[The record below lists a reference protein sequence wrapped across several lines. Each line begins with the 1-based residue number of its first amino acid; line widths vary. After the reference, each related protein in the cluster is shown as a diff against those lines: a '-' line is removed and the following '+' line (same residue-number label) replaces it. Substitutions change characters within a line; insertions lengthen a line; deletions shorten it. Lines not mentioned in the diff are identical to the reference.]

1 MCASGRRAFVART
14 AWCTFFALTALMDI
28 FSRVFNPK
36 FFFLWHWMCVS
47 SPFSSSTSRFLLLV
61 ARLHGKT
68 PNMSPPAPLMRSL
81 ALEYF
86 LGHQEHTHSV
96 GCALFG
102 LCVCI
107 EHWVKLQHAQHGAQ
121 TWWMCSTHFTPCF
134 RPPGMCVWSVLPG
147 FDVISWNLHP
157 ACTLGDQVTTAWIST
172 TSGTTVCSVFVL

>member
-1 MCASGRRAFVART
+1 
-14 AWCTFFALTALMDI
+14 MDI

-68 PNMSPPAPLMRSL
+68 PKMSPPAPLMRSL

-121 TWWMCSTHFTPCF
+121 TWWHTLYPMFSTHRNVCVVCFAWFWCHFLKFTPSLHLRRSSHHCLNQHNF
-134 RPPGMCVWSVLPG
+134 RNNSVLCVCIIEPYIVCIVKREVAYAS
-147 FDVISWNLHP
+147 VIL
-157 ACTLGDQVTTAWIST
+157 
-172 TSGTTVCSVFVL
+172 